1 MGTAIAQRL
10 LDVGHE
16 VNVWNRT
23 VDNAHEAREAG
34 ARWTPTLGELVNDS
48 EVVIS
53 FLFDNAAV
61 ERVYLGTNGLL
72 TGRVEG
78 RLFIDMSTVSPGT
91 HGRIAP
97 AMAARN
103 AGFIECPVS
112 GSIPAARSGTLVGFA
127 GGEASE
133 FARARPLLEQ
143 LCRRVEH
150 VGPLGAGARMKLAA
164 NLLLAVFWQ
173 ALGESLLLVDPSA
186 TDAAL
191 VIDLLADSNIGAAV
205 LRTRAPQVVAA
216 MNGNTSGA
224 AAFDVDTMRKDLR
237 YMADEASRSW
247 KLASAREPHARVFRS
262 RVARRKRRRGQ
273 RGLSRVLDRP
283 AEGCCQGWS
292 ASREISTGTRPPAR
306 RKRIGRGKF
315 VDWMAVNG

>member
-1 MGTAIAQRL
+1 MKIGIVGTGRMGTAIVQRL
-10 LDVGHE
+10 LDLGHE
-16 VNVWNRT
+16 VHVWNRT
-23 VDNAHEAREAG
+23 ADNAQEARAAG
-34 ARWTPTLGELVNDS
+34 ANWTPNLGELVNES

-53 FLFDNAAV
+53 FLLDNAAV

-91 HGRIAP
+91 HARIAP
-97 AMAARN
+97 AMASRN

-112 GSIPAARSGTLVGFA
+112 GSIPVARSGALVGFA
-127 GGEASE
+127 GGDVSA

-173 ALGESLLLVDPSA
+173 ALGESLLLVDPPA

-191 VIDLLADSNIGAAV
+191 AIDLLADSNIGAAV

-216 MNGNTSGA
+216 MNGTVSGP

-237 YMADEASRSW
+237 YMAQEATAHGSSLP
-247 KLASAREPHARVFRS
+247 LANRTLECF
-262 RVARRKRRRGQ
+262 
-273 RGLSRVLDRP
+273 DR
-283 AEGCCQGWS
+283 
-292 ASREISTGTRPPAR
+292 ASREGAGGVDRVAYPAY
-306 RKRIGRGKF
+306 
-315 VDWMAVNG
+315 WMAAQKAVANGGLRPASSGI

>member
-1 MGTAIAQRL
+1 MKIGIVGTGRMGTAIVQRL

-16 VNVWNRT
+16 VSVWNRT

-48 EVVIS
+48 DAVIS
-53 FLFDNAAV
+53 FLLDNAAV

-72 TGRVEG
+72 AARVEG

-91 HGRIAP
+91 HVRIAA
-97 AMAARN
+97 AMTSRN
-103 AGFIECPVS
+103 TGFIECPVS
-112 GSIPAARSGTLVGFA
+112 GSIPTARSGTLVGFA
-127 GGEASE
+127 GGEAPV
-133 FARARPLLEQ
+133 FARAQSLLTQ

-173 ALGESLLLVDPSA
+173 ALGESLLLVDPSTMDTA
-186 TDAAL
+186 R

-205 LRTRAPQVVAA
+205 LRTRAPQIVAA
-216 MNGNTSGA
+216 MNGDTSGA

-237 YMADEASRSW
+237 YMAQEATAHGSSLP
-247 KLASAREPHARVFRS
+247 LANRTLECFDHASCEGRGGVDS
-262 RVARRKRRRGQ
+262 VAYPAYWIAQQKVAANG
-273 RGLSRVLDRP
+273 GLGGRLEWSLNLDR
-283 AEGCCQGWS
+283 
-292 ASREISTGTRPPAR
+292 
-306 RKRIGRGKF
+306 
-315 VDWMAVNG
+315 